1 VCVVDD
7 ARALLADLVAI
18 DSVNPALVPGGAGE
32 AEIARFVGGW
42 LEQRGLEVEIADAEP
57 GRPNVVA
64 RARGRGG
71 GRTLLLNAHMDTVG
85 FEGMSDPL
93 SPRVEGDR
101 LYGRGA
107 YDMKAGLAAIMVAAA
122 NAARLGLAGDVVG
135 DVVVAA
141 VCDEE
146 FASAGARAAAGTVT
160 ADGAIVTE
168 PTGERLEIAVAH
180 KGFTWHEIVVHG
192 RAAHGSRPQEGVD
205 AIARMGHVLVAVD
218 RLAARLAGAEG
229 HPLLG
234 PGSVHASIIDG
245 GRELSTYPER
255 CRLQLERRTVPGESV
270 EVVEAELSELLDGV
284 RADGHELDAELR
296 TTLVRDPFEV
306 DPGAGIVRAALDAF
320 GPGTPVI
327 GVPYWADSA
336 IFAAAGIP
344 TVIFGP
350 GGEGAHAAVEW
361 VDLAQLDRCVEAL
374 DRIIASFCA

>member
-1 VCVVDD
+1 MEDP
-7 ARALLADLVAI
+7 RALLADLVAI
-18 DSVNPALVPGGAGE
+18 DSINPSLVPGGAGE

-42 LEQRGLEVEIADAEP
+42 LERRGLEVEVEDAEP

-71 GRTLLLNAHMDTVG
+71 GRTLLLYAHMDTVG
-85 FEGMSDPL
+85 VDGMTDPFAA
-93 SPRVEGDR
+93 RTEGDR
-101 LYGRGA
+101 MYGRGA

-122 NAARLGLAGDVVG
+122 NAVGRGLAG

-146 FASAGARAAAGTVT
+146 FATAGARAVAEVVT

-168 PTGERLEIAVAH
+168 PTGEQVAVAVAH
-180 KGFTWHEIVVHG
+180 KGFTWHRIVVHG
-192 RAAHGSRPQEGVD
+192 RAAHGSRPQDGID
-205 AIARMGHVLVAVD
+205 AIARMGNVLVAID
-218 RLAARLAGAEG
+218 AMAQRLAEQPG

-234 PGSVHASIIDG
+234 PGSIHASIIEG

-255 CRLQLERRTVPGESV
+255 CTLSIERRTVPGETV
-270 EVVEAELSELLDGV
+270 EVVEAELSAMLDGI
-284 RADGHELDAELR
+284 RDAGHELDAELH
-296 TTLVRDPFEV
+296 TTLVRDPFQV
-306 DPGAGIVRAALDAF
+306 DPDAPIVRAALEAL

-336 IFAAAGIP
+336 IFSAAGIP

-361 VDLAQLDRCVEAL
+361 VDLAQLDRCADAL
-374 DRIIASFCA
+374 DRIIGSFCS

>member
-1 VCVVDD
+1 MLYAGRVED

-18 DSVNPALVPGGAGE
+18 DSINPSLVPGGAGE
-32 AEIARFVGGW
+32 TQIARFVGGW
-42 LEQRGLEVEIADAEP
+42 LEARGLEVDIVDAEP
-57 GRPNVVA
+57 GRPSVIA
-64 RARGRGG
+64 RARGTGD

-85 FEGMSDPL
+85 VEGMTDPFT
-93 SPRVEGDR
+93 PRVEGDR

-122 NAARLGLAGDVVG
+122 NAVERGVAGDVI
-135 DVVVAA
+135 VAA

-146 FASAGARAAAGTVT
+146 FASAGAQSVVETVW

-168 PTGERLEIAVAH
+168 PTGEQMAVAVAH
-180 KGFTWHEIVVHG
+180 KGFTWHTIVVNG
-192 RAAHGSRPQEGVD
+192 RAAHGSRPQDGID
-205 AIARMGHVLVAVD
+205 AITRMGRVLVGIDGIAE
-218 RLAARLAGAEG
+218 RLAAAPG

-234 PGSVHASIIDG
+234 PGSIHASIIDG

-255 CRLQLERRTVPGESV
+255 CRLQLERRTLPGETV
-270 EVVEAELSELLDGV
+270 EMVEAELSELLD
-284 RADGHELDAELR
+284 AIEDAELT
-296 TTLVRDPFEV
+296 TTLVREPFEV
-306 DPGAGIVRAALDAF
+306 DPDAAILRAAINAL
-320 GPGTPVI
+320 GPETPII

-336 IFAAAGIP
+336 IFSAAGIP

-374 DRIIASFCA
+374 DSVIASFCA

>member
-1 VCVVDD
+1 MED

-18 DSVNPALVPGGAGE
+18 DSINPSLVPGGAGE

-42 LEQRGLEVEIADAEP
+42 LEAHGLEVDLVDAEP
-57 GRPNVVA
+57 GRPSVVA
-64 RARGRGG
+64 RARGTGD

-85 FEGMSDPL
+85 VEGMTDPFT
-93 SPRVEGDR
+93 PRVEGDR

-122 NAARLGLAGDVVG
+122 NAVERGVAG

-146 FASAGARAAAGTVT
+146 FASAGAQSVVETVW

-168 PTGERLEIAVAH
+168 PTGEQVEVAVAH
-180 KGFTWHEIVVHG
+180 KGFTWHTIVVNG
-192 RAAHGSRPQEGVD
+192 RAAHGSRPQDGID
-205 AIARMGHVLVAVD
+205 AITRMGRVLVGIDGIAE
-218 RLAARLAGAEG
+218 RLAAEPG

-234 PGSVHASIIDG
+234 PGSIHASIIDG
-245 GRELSTYPER
+245 GREMSTYPDR
-255 CRLQLERRTVPGESV
+255 CRLQLERRTLPGETV
-270 EVVEAELSELLDGV
+270 EMVEAELSELLDGI
-284 RADGHELDAELR
+284 EDAELT
-296 TTLVRDPFEV
+296 TTLVREPFEV
-306 DPGAGIVRAALDAF
+306 DQDAAIVRAAVDAL
-320 GPGTPVI
+320 GPETPVI

-336 IFAAAGIP
+336 IFSAAGIP

-361 VDLAQLDRCVEAL
+361 VDLAQLDRCVEAI
-374 DRIIASFCA
+374 DRVIASFCA

>member
-1 VCVVDD
+1 VDD

-18 DSVNPALVPGGAGE
+18 DSVNPSLVPGGAGE
-32 AEIARFVGGW
+32 AAIARFVGGW
-42 LEQRGLEVEIADAEP
+42 LEARGLEVDIAEVEP

-64 RARGRGG
+64 RARGAGG
-71 GRTLLLNAHMDTVG
+71 GRTLLLNAHMDVVG
-85 FEGMSDPL
+85 VDGMTDPFT
-93 SPRVEGDR
+93 PRVEGER
-101 LYGRGA
+101 MYGRGA
-107 YDMKAGLAAIMVAAA
+107 YDMKAGLAAIMAAA
-122 NAARLGLAGDVVG
+122 AGAVGRGLGG

-146 FASAGARAAAGTVT
+146 FASAGAQTVARAVT

-168 PTGERLEIAVAH
+168 PTGEQMVVAVAH
-180 KGFTWHEIVVHG
+180 KGFTWHEIVVRG
-192 RAAHGSRPQEGVD
+192 RAAHGSRPQDGVD
-205 AIARMGHVLVAVD
+205 AIARMGHVLVAID
-218 RLAARLAGAEG
+218 ELSARLAEGPG

-255 CRLQLERRTVPGESV
+255 CRLQLERRTLPGDTV
-270 EVVEAELSELLDGV
+270 ETVEAELSALLDGI
-284 RADGHELDAELR
+284 AGAGHRLDAELH
-296 TTLVRDPFEV
+296 TTLVRQPFQV
-306 DPGAGIVRAALDAF
+306 DEAAPIVQAALDAL

-327 GVPYWADSA
+327 GVPFWADSA
-336 IFAAAGIP
+336 IFSAAGIP

-374 DRIIASFCA
+374 DRVIASFCA

>member
-1 VCVVDD
+1 VQDT
-7 ARALLADLVAI
+7 RALLADLVAI

-32 AEIARFVGGW
+32 GEIARFVGGW
-42 LEQRGLEVEIADAEP
+42 LERQGLEVEVADAEP

-85 FEGMSDPL
+85 VEGMSDPFT
-93 SPRVEGDR
+93 PRVDRGR

-107 YDMKAGLAAIMVAAA
+107 YDMKAGLAAIMTAAA
-122 NAARLGLAGDVVG
+122 NAAGRGLAG

-146 FASAGARAAAGTVT
+146 FASTGARAVAGTIA

-168 PTGERLEIAVAH
+168 PTGEQMVVAVAH
-180 KGFTWHEIVVHG
+180 KGFTWHEITVRG
-192 RAAHGSRPQEGVD
+192 RAAHGSRPQDGVD

-218 RLAARLAGAEG
+218 RLAARLAAGEA

-255 CRLQLERRTVPGESV
+255 CRLQLERRTVPGETV
-270 EVVEAELSELLDGV
+270 EVVEAELSELLDGI
-284 RADGHELDAELR
+284 RADGHELDAEMH
-296 TTLVRDPFEV
+296 TTLVRDPFQVE
-306 DPGAGIVRAALDAF
+306 PGADIVRAALDAL

-327 GVPYWADSA
+327 GVPFWADSA
-336 IFAAAGIP
+336 IFSAAEIP

-361 VDLAQLDRCVEAL
+361 VDLEQLDRCVEAL
-374 DRIIASFCA
+374 DRVIAGFCA